1 MSHDDIEER
10 VRDLEKELIER
21 RAIERMTEKREP
33 DNLNVVKTLM
43 DIIKLLIFAIV
54 ISLGVKGDKI
64 LDHFFN

>member
-1 MSHDDIEER
+1 MSHDIEER
-10 VRDLEKELIER
+10 VRDIEKELIER

-33 DNLNVVKTLM
+33 DNLNIVKTLM